1 MIFNLKDGEH
11 SIQGY
16 SIQGYSKV
24 KKEIL
29 FFFQIIYG
37 SNAFFLRS

>member
-11 SIQGY
+11 